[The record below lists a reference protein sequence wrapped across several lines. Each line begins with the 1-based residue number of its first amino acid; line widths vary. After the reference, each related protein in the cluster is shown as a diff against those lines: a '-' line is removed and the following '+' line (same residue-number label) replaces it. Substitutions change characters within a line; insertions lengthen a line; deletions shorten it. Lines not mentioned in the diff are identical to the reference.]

1 MFVSWG
7 DSWGTSWSDSWG
19 YGVVPPVQTG
29 PSVPQ
34 KFQRWASYQ
43 KIPGSFIRQ
52 VSPGVYLR
60 VTPENLDPQV
70 VVNEQVIAPAATIS
84 TNILAKQILGDRAV
98 RKIRKELRRVNELE
112 TRLAEQE
119 RLSRAVNAKLRA
131 TLDREISLRE
141 DDEDVVFLLLN
152 S

>member
-70 VVNEQVIAPAATIS
+70 VVNEEVIAPAATIS
-84 TNILAKQILGDRAV
+84 TNS
-98 RKIRKELRRVNELE
+98 
-112 TRLAEQE
+112 
-119 RLSRAVNAKLRA
+119 LSRAVNAKLRA